1 MVGRCWEQPGAAF
14 LISWELTPPPA
25 PCTRMW
31 FSDWVTN
38 TRNLKK
44 GLASGT
50 RTFTLPGTKQEQI
63 LVSRFQAPV
72 RKDTLGFTDERPW
85 DLFCFQ
91 QGLVFEA
98 PPYPPGGGRGAHPTS
113 PAQRGACW
121 PQTVCL
127 VLMKCLI
134 LPCTCVSASHVL
146 GVTQ

>member
-1 MVGRCWEQPGAAF
+1 MKIGERSGKGSGKEHSRWREYRVKDLGGYK
-14 LISWELTPPPA
+14 PA
-25 PCTRMW
+25 
-31 FSDWVTN
+31 
-38 TRNLKK
+38 NL
-44 GLASGT
+44 LS
-50 RTFTLPGTKQEQI
+50 PQEQI

-72 RKDTLGFTDERPW
+72 RKDTLGFADERPW